1 MTDRIVRGT
10 AANSEVRFFLTD
22 CTETVKKAAKIHN
35 LSVSNSYV
43 LGKFICAGLLMSADL
58 KSDKGVITIS
68 TDADGHS
75 GRLVVTANSR
85 SQIKAYISNPEHEP
99 GELSFSTG
107 DPIDRAVLGN
117 GTITVIK
124 DMGLK
129 TPYSGQVEMKF
140 GSVAKD
146 ITYYFVVSEQVPT
159 SISLGVLMDD
169 SGKIR
174 KAGGFLIQLMPGHSD
189 ETVEKLENNI
199 LSFPNFTDI
208 LDMDYDLES
217 IAEKMLLKGIDV
229 LIHGEIV
236 PEYRCACGRKKM
248 RNAALMLREKEIK
261 EMLEKEG
268 FVEVHCHFCNR
279 KYKFTEKDFI

>member
-1 MTDRIVRGT
+1 
-10 AANSEVRFFLTD
+10 
-22 CTETVKKAAKIHN
+22 
-35 LSVSNSYV
+35 
-43 LGKFICAGLLMSADL
+43 MSASL
-58 KSDKGVITIS
+58 KSQKDIITIS

-99 GELSFSTG
+99 VERYLGSG

-140 GSVAKD
+140 GSAAKD
-146 ITYYFVVSEQVPT
+146 LTYYFAVSEQVPT
-159 SISLGVLMDD
+159 SLSLGVLIED
-169 SGKIR
+169 SGKIN

-189 ETVEKLENNI
+189 ETVEKLENKI

-208 LDMDYDLES
+208 LDMGYGLEN
-217 IAEKMLLKGIDV
+217 IAEKMLLKDLDPV
-229 LIHGEIV
+229 TKEETV
-236 PEYRCACGRKKM
+236 PEYKCNCSRKKM
-248 RNAALMLREKEIK
+248 RSAAQMLKENEIK
-261 EMLEKEG
+261 DILEKEG
-268 FVEVHCHFCNR
+268 FIEVHCHFCNR
-279 KYKFTEKDFI
+279 KYRFTEKDFIKI